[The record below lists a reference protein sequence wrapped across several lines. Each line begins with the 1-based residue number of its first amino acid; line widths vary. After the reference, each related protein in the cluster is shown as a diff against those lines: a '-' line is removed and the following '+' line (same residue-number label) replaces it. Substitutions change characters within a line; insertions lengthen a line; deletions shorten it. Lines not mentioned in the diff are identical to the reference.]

1 MITRDPVLVHD
12 ILNQVYELTCLPR
25 HGAESA
31 VEAFP
36 HDRAYAVET
45 LRRIARNTR
54 RDPFNYALYDAWQ
67 LVHGKPW
74 TRPPNL
80 NALVDDLA
88 DAIHQGRLFAYVE
101 GVGMRQ
107 VGN

>member
-1 MITRDPVLVHD
+1 MISKDPVLVHD

-25 HGAESA
+25 YGAQSGA
-31 VEAFP
+31 EAFP
-36 HDRAYAVET
+36 HDRAYALET

-88 DAIHQGRLFAYVE
+88 DAIHQGRLYAYSESAGLSRVA
-101 GVGMRQ
+101 R
-107 VGN
+107 